1 MRDGL
6 TGLYNHTAIKEDLI
20 AKISSASRTVTCV
33 AVAMIDLD
41 NFKLVNDTYG
51 HQMGDQV
58 LRTLSHMLKQRLR
71 KSDAVGRYGGEEFIV
86 IFPNTTADVARMVLE
101 KIRVAFSRVVHVSE
115 HGEFKVGF
123 SAGIADSRQTAN
135 PEELLTIADAA
146 LYKAKA
152 SGKNQ
157 VLLGE

>member
-1 MRDGL
+1 
-6 TGLYNHTAIKEDLI
+6 
-20 AKISSASRTVTCV
+20 
-33 AVAMIDLD
+33 
-41 NFKLVNDTYG
+41 
-51 HQMGDQV
+51 
-58 LRTLSHMLKQRLR
+58 
-71 KSDAVGRYGGEEFIV
+71 
-86 IFPNTTADVARMVLE
+86 MVLE

-135 PEELLTIADAA
+135 PDELLTVADAA

-152 SGKNQ
+152 NGKNQ

>member
-6 TGLYNHTAIKEDLI
+6 TGLFNHTAIKEDLI
-20 AKISSASRTVTCV
+20 AKISSASRKSP
-33 AVAMIDLD
+33 AWPWPAIDLD
-41 NFKLVNDTYG
+41 NFKMVNDTHG

-86 IFPNTTADVARMVLE
+86 IFPNTTADVARMVLD
-101 KIRVAFSRVVHVSE
+101 KNSCSFLVACARFE

-123 SAGIADSRQTAN
+123 GW
-135 PEELLTIADAA
+135 
-146 LYKAKA
+146 YC
-152 SGKNQ
+152 
-157 VLLGE
+157 